1 MLLGIHT
8 TRKAS
13 AQAADQ
19 PPFDAKAFIRI
30 SPDGSVTLVSRNP
43 EIGQGIKNMLPM
55 LIAEELDVDWKSVKV
70 EQADHD
76 PKYGLQ
82 TTGGSRAA
90 SNNWVPM
97 RQVGAAGRHMLIAAA
112 AQTWGVPENE
122 CYASNGRVYHRP
134 TDRSLGYGELASK
147 AASMPVP
154 DLKSLKFKEASA
166 YKIVG
171 QRTMGVDVPNITMG
185 KQIYSIDFTL
195 PGMFT
200 AVYEKCPAFGGKVKS
215 ANIDELKSLPG
226 VKHAFIVEG
235 TVKVA
240 PLTEGD
246 PGLEPGVAIVADTWW
261 AAQSAR
267 KKLKVEWDE
276 GPAGQQSSDDFAKR
290 ATELAGGDPQRTLKN
305 DGDVDG
311 ALKSAAKV
319 LEASYSYP
327 FISHAP
333 LEPRNCTAQYKDGKL
348 EIWSNTQQPLRA
360 RNLIAKVLAI
370 PENDITIHLVR
381 AGGSFGRGLNSDYVL
396 EVSHIAKTVG
406 VPVKLL
412 WSPKTT

>member
-1 MLLGIHT
+1 MKLNRRSFLQVTTLTGGGMLLGLHT
-8 TRKAS
+8 ARDAS

-76 PKYGLQ
+76 PRYGLQ
-82 TTGGSRAA
+82 STGGSRAA

-97 RQVGAAGRHMLIAAA
+97 RQVGAAGRQMLIAAA

-147 AASMPVP
+147 AASMPLP

-171 QRTMGVDVPNITMG
+171 QRTMGVDVPNIAAG
-185 KQIYSIDFTL
+185 KHMYGIDFTL
-195 PGMFT
+195 PGMLS

-215 ANIDELKSLPG
+215 ANVDEIKSLPG

-235 TVKVA
+235 TVKVE
-240 PLTEGD
+240 PLTEGE
-246 PGLEPGVAIVADTWW
+246 PGLESGVAIVADTWW

-276 GPAGQQSSDDFAKR
+276 GPAAQQSSEDFAKR
-290 ATELAGGDPQRTLKN
+290 ATEIAAGEPQRTLKT

-311 ALKSAAKV
+311 AIKSATKV
-319 LEASYSYP
+319 
-327 FISHAP
+327 
-333 LEPRNCTAQYKDGKL
+333 
-348 EIWSNTQQPLRA
+348 
-360 RNLIAKVLAI
+360 
-370 PENDITIHLVR
+370 
-381 AGGSFGRGLNSDYVL
+381 
-396 EVSHIAKTVG
+396 
-406 VPVKLL
+406 
-412 WSPKTT
+412 